1 MERVTV
7 TVPQGATEGT
17 TLQVDRHGRQTWS
30 PSGQTIAVQIP
41 PGAKPGS
48 QFSVDVPAAA
58 VASPEA
64 VGLLPAATGGA
75 VLPAVDSKPPP
86 PAEAPTSAQLNLKVI
101 LKPWT
106 EAGQL
111 DVNFVGERTESDS
124 EEEDEPKC
132 CDEEHD
138 LKNITV
144 DVANQNEKEA
154 IARVVGMVA
163 THDFDMQSKV
173 GKDGRTRFL
182 SQISSPSH

>member
-1 MERVTV
+1 MRTSSNIRSTSPPLSLRRDVT
-7 TVPQGATEGT
+7 QA
-17 TLQVDRHGRQTWS
+17 W
-30 PSGQTIAVQIP
+30 
-41 PGAKPGS
+41 
-48 QFSVDVPAAA
+48 
-58 VASPEA
+58 
-64 VGLLPAATGGA
+64 
-75 VLPAVDSKPPP
+75 
-86 PAEAPTSAQLNLKVI
+86 
-101 LKPWT
+101 
-106 EAGQL
+106 
-111 DVNFVGERTESDS
+111 
-124 EEEDEPKC
+124 PKC